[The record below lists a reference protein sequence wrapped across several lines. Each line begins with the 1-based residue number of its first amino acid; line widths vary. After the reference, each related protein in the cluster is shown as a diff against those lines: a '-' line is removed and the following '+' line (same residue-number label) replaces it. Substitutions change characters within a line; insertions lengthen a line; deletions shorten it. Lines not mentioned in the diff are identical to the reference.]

1 VTTVTC
7 PGEVVDVIVTER
19 GIAINPKRE
28 DLSERAKFAG
38 LPLLSLSQLMDDV
51 RKITGVPE
59 APRFKDRPVALIEW
73 RDGSIID
80 VVRELDI

>member
-1 VTTVTC
+1 
-7 PGEVVDVIVTER
+7 
-19 GIAINPKRE
+19 
-28 DLSERAKFAG
+28 
-38 LPLLSLSQLMDDV
+38 MDDV